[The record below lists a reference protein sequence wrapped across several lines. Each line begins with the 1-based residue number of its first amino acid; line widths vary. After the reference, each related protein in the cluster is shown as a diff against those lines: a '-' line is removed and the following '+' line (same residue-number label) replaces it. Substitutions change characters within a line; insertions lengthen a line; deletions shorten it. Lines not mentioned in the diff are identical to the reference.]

1 MPPAEGEMTSVLDC
15 SSLDTVLDS
24 ASGLLGMSV
33 PQFREALACLE
44 IDWDHHT
51 LAPEDQVA
59 RRFGHEDRRNLPAP
73 SAIRWFHATRAH
85 KGTMFEE
92 GILPT
97 PQALPKLWA
106 SLGNVA
112 TQWGSAEEWAE
123 YQRAFAQ

>member
-1 MPPAEGEMTSVLDC
+1 MTSVLDC

-59 RRFGHEDRRNLPAP
+59 RRFGHEDRAQ
-73 SAIRWFHATRAH
+73 SA
-85 KGTMFEE
+85 GTFRDPMVPRDTSAQRHNVRGRDLADTAGGAEIAVTT
-92 GILPT
+92 GSP
-97 PQALPKLWA
+97 PVA
-106 SLGNVA
+106 SLEPPSSSRTSRGR
-112 TQWGSAEEWAE
+112 QG
-123 YQRAFAQ
+123 